1 MHSRKNIVLMFLII
15 MLAFAKVPE
24 VSAISIDDAEPAE
37 SGLIGLFNPKSIAKD
52 FKIFRI

>member
-15 MLAFAKVPE
+15 MLSFANVSE

-37 SGLIGLFNPKSIAKD
+37 SGLIGLFNPEIHGER
-52 FKIFRI
+52 FQNI